1 MKLDAIKKK
10 KIFELSYNQIN
21 LLISIIPQLQ
31 IHIVDQVYHVMI
43 NYQITYS
50 IGYILS
56 FV

>member
-1 MKLDAIKKK
+1 M
-10 KIFELSYNQIN
+10 N

-31 IHIVDQVYHVMI
+31 IHIVDQVSHVMI
-43 NYQITYS
+43 KYQRHIPYS